1 LFDEM
6 SARPGFERFLANV
19 RLGCVALVLV
29 ATALLTA
36 CGSST
41 PTLNDGVLE
50 RAIAGSILNDR
61 HVHTRVQCP
70 PSVPRKAGHVF
81 TCTAHLD
88 AGTYPV
94 TVTETNASGHVRFEN
109 TTPLVILDIEKV
121 KRAIT
126 RSMLS
131 QRHLRATVDCPQEVL
146 QKQGVAFACIATAKG
161 RKYYFLATETDGK
174 GHVKYVRA
182 RGRPLP

>member
-1 LFDEM
+1 M
-6 SARPGFERFLANV
+6 SARPGFERVLANV

-41 PTLNDGVLE
+41 STLNDGVLE

-70 PSVPRKAGHVF
+70 PRVPRKAGHVF

-94 TVTETNASGHVRFEN
+94 TVTETSASGRVRFEN
-109 TTPLVILDIEKV
+109 TAPLVILDIKKV

-126 RSMLS
+126 QSMLS
-131 QRHLRATVDCPQEVL
+131 QRHLRAAVVCPQEVL
-146 QKQGVAFACIATAKG
+146 QKQGVVFACIATVKG
-161 RKYYFLATETDGK
+161 KKKYYFVVTETNGS
-174 GHVKYVRA
+174 GHVKYVPARA
-182 RGRPLP
+182 RSLS